1 MKNFSI
7 LRGIGVELLKTGI
20 EKLDEAIG
28 GGLLEDSNMLIIYD
42 TYSVGWSLGVKILQ
56 NRIKQGDF
64 GVIVNSVLPV
74 SSLSME
80 FKIASFEL
88 EKIAKEGNLGIID
101 IFASFNRI
109 QYDDPFIYYTDM
121 DTSTFLP
128 KFATMYRKMLGEMIR
143 DKRPIGLTVTMDGF
157 AFLLGEEQY
166 IKILQ
171 RNLAIK
177 ETARIKESRKRPL
190 NIFLL
195 NRDRVSKRFISW
207 LALYSQ
213 YIVEFYSLEEG
224 NEEKM
229 VVRKSPLP
237 EFEPK
242 TYKFRLKKDEVLIL

>member
-1 MKNFSI
+1 
-7 LRGIGVELLKTGI
+7 VELLKTGI

-28 GGLLEDSNMLIIYD
+28 GGLLEDSIMLIIYD
-42 TYSVGWSLGVKILQ
+42 TYSMGWSLGVKILQ
-56 NRIKQGDF
+56 NRINKGDF
-64 GVIVNSVLPV
+64 GVIMNSVLPL

-80 FKIASFEL
+80 FKIASFDIYET
-88 EKIAKEGNLGIID
+88 AHSNNLGIID
-101 IFASFNRI
+101 IFASFNGI
-109 QYDDPFIYYTDM
+109 QYTEPFVYYTDM

-128 KFATMYRKMLGEMIR
+128 KFIDLYRRMLTNVIKDR
-143 DKRPIGLTVTMDGF
+143 RPIGLAVTMDGF

-166 IKILQ
+166 IRILQ
-171 RNLAIK
+171 RNAAIK

-190 NIFLL
+190 NIFLV
-195 NRDRVSKRFISW
+195 NKDRVSRRFISW

-213 YIVEFYSLEEG
+213 YIIEFYSLEEG

-242 TYKFRLKKDEVLIL
+242 TYRFRLKKGEVLIL

>member
-1 MKNFSI
+1 M
-7 LRGIGVELLKTGI
+7 ELLKTGI
-20 EKLDEAIG
+20 RKLDEVIG
-28 GGLLEDSNMLIIYD
+28 GGLLEDSVLLIIYD
-42 TYSVGWSLGVKILQ
+42 TYSLGWTLGVKILK
-56 NRIKQGDF
+56 NRINSGDF
-64 GVIVNSVLPV
+64 GVIINTVLPV

-80 FKIASFEL
+80 FKIANFEL
-88 EKIAKEGNLGIID
+88 EKMAREGNLGIID
-101 IFASFNRI
+101 IFASFNKI

-128 KFATMYRKMLGEMIR
+128 KFTTMYRKMLSEIIK
-143 DKRPIGLTVTMDGF
+143 DKRPIGLTVTMDGL

-190 NIFLL
+190 NVFLL

-229 VVRKSPLP
+229 IVRKSPLP

-242 TYKFRLKKDEVLIL
+242 TYRFKLKKGQVKIF

>member
-1 MKNFSI
+1 M
-7 LRGIGVELLKTGI
+7 ELLKTGI
-20 EKLDEAIG
+20 RKLDEAIG
-28 GGLLEDSNMLIIYD
+28 GGLIEDSILLIIYD
-42 TYSVGWSLGVKILQ
+42 TYSIGWSLGVKILQ
-56 NRIKQGDF
+56 NRIEQGDF
-64 GVIVNSVLPV
+64 GVIINSVLPL

-80 FKIASFEL
+80 FKIASFGI
-88 EKIAKEGNLGIID
+88 EKSAREGNLGIID
-101 IFASFNRI
+101 IFASFTGI
-109 QYDDPFIYYTDM
+109 KYIEPFIYYTNM

-128 KFATMYRKMLGEMIR
+128 KFTTMYRKMLNDMIKDR
-143 DKRPIGLTVTMDGF
+143 RPIGLTVTMDGL

-171 RNLAIK
+171 KNLAIK
-177 ETARIKESRKRPL
+177 ETARLTEKRKRPL

-229 VVRKSPLP
+229 IVRKSPLP

-242 TYKFRLKKDEVLIL
+242 TYRFKLKKGQVEIF